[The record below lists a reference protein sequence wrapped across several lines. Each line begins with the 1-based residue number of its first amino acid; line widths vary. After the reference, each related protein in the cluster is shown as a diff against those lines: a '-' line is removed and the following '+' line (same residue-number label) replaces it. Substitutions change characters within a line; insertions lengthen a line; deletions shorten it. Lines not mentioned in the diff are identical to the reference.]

1 MKHTIIYALQEV
13 QLSAESIL
21 GIQNALPWVERESRG
36 AHNLQREINL
46 QIQDGKSDHL
56 PSRWQVTRVTFAPA
70 DLLRT

>member
-1 MKHTIIYALQEV
+1 MKHTTIYAPQEV

-21 GIQNALPWVERESRG
+21 GIQNTLPLAGSESRG
-36 AHNLQREINL
+36 SHNLQREINL

-56 PSRWQVTRVTFAPA
+56 PSRWQVTRLTLAPA